1 MVRELFDNLSYS
13 DQIAIKNKLIRV
25 LLERKPEY
33 KEKLKSY
40 ERIIG
45 DYDYKEDFVF
55 VEDAILLG
63 GKKNDRLVFETEM
76 DLVIDDFCEIFEG
89 KEPVRDQDLKKLI
102 NELINKAD
110 VTIED
115 FDTILNLFRKDA
127 RMKDMLI
134 LHDQYSVEE
143 RKSVKPIMERESEYL
158 KNSLGISPKEL
169 TEILTENPEMMSSY
183 SELIAAFYT
192 REYERDCLSL
202 QVEQH
207 SKIKEEELEKLIE
220 EEVSK
225 LTDQVRMSR
234 YGTSKKRDVDAG
246 YYNLKIFLKL
256 LEEKEN
262 EGVSA
267 EEFISK
273 SINYKVYVNKLKEQN
288 RKKYPKQKITR
299 EWERCAEIVLKTIF
313 EDIVQLRK
321 EGKSENDIEKYIT
334 HVRFPNEPFFK
345 KMNNGTNYIAGILDE
360 MPSLVKKDVL
370 GDLISEYVSVT
381 ENEYIE
387 QRKLEWSE
395 SIKQKYDFP
404 EMLFRAQDSKYGNEI
419 IAADLDSRISP
430 QTHIEQGS
438 KPGMQTSFISTSKI
452 FAISATYLSEFPSGN
467 AYKNQ
472 RASVFLINID
482 KVYELMGQRL
492 GIINDEKMA
501 LTGEKEFLKQLLERA
516 KLSEEQ
522 KNKITERLSIIE
534 NEENLIYVGREKLPE
549 GIIDFSQGGKISYQE
564 GILRDAGSS
573 LISSKIDKS
582 GKEKKHERVRKY
594 APASREVLF
603 KGIIPKEAIV
613 EIDPILYD
621 ALLLTEDRRTK
632 RQEKFLKDIAKNPV
646 EVGSC
651 IEKIMQENP
660 EETFGLNEHELYFLQ
675 EYYINNMPIESILT
689 IYDYDKE
696 LIAKKNNISERVY
709 EQSMR
714 TQVIKKLLDNEQFRQ
729 LIEDNGLEL
738 PDPQKSEVISEMI
751 IPSTRVSKHEVEA
764 TGKGDLEEKRDRIT
778 KISEFSVYDKAEAI
792 TRKQA
797 IKINYEI
804 DVSEKN
810 EEGLKA
816 DTLFVSTGVR
826 QESTRDILSLG
837 VEKTYMDPREVI
849 RKVSGVARPQNGFE
863 PIVSNSV
870 LKFSLRKALDKKY
883 SAREAARQLS
893 EVVRD
898 TKRKTAKSKKTN
910 AQNTDEIEL

>member
-13 DQIAIKNKLIRV
+13 DQIAIKDKLIRV

-55 VEDAILLG
+55 VEDAILFG

-76 DLVIDDFCEIFEG
+76 DFVIDDFCEIFEG
-89 KEPVRDQDLKKLI
+89 KETVRDQNLKMLI

-202 QVEQH
+202 QVEKH

-234 YGTSKKRDVDAG
+234 YGTSKKTDVVAG
-246 YYNLKIFLKL
+246 YDNLKIFLKL
-256 LEEKEN
+256 LEEKEK

-273 SINYKVYVNKLKEQN
+273 AINYKVYVNKLKEQN
-288 RKKYPKQKITR
+288 RKKNPKPKMTR
-299 EWERCAEIVLKTIF
+299 EWEMCAEIVLKTIF

-321 EGKSENDIEKYIT
+321 EGKSEKEIEKYIT
-334 HVRFPNEPFFK
+334 DVRFSNKPFFQ
-345 KMNNGTNYIAGILDE
+345 KMNEKFSGTNYIAGILDE

-387 QRKLEWSE
+387 QRILEWSE

-404 EMLFRAQDSKYGNEI
+404 EMLFRAHDSKYGNEI

-452 FAISATYLSEFPSGN
+452 FAISAAYLSEFPSGN

-492 GIINDEKMA
+492 EIINDEKMA
-501 LTGEKEFLKQLLERA
+501 LTGEKEFLKQLLEKA

-522 KNKITERLSIIE
+522 KNKIIERLSIIE
-534 NEENLIYVGREKLPE
+534 NEETLIYVGREELPE

-564 GILRDAGSS
+564 RILRDAGSS

-582 GKEKKHERVRKY
+582 GKEKKYEKVRKY

-646 EVGSC
+646 EVGRC

-675 EYYINNMPIESILT
+675 EYYINNIPIESILT

-729 LIEDNGLEL
+729 LIKDNGLEL

-751 IPSTRVSKHEVEA
+751 IPSTGVSKHEVEA
-764 TGKGDLEEKRDRIT
+764 TGNSDLEVKRDKIT
-778 KISEFSVYDKAEAI
+778 KISEFSVYDKA
-792 TRKQA
+792 KPQA
-797 IKINYEI
+797 IKINYKI

-849 RKVSGVARPQNGFE
+849 RKVSGVAKSKNDFE

>member
-13 DQIAIKNKLIRV
+13 DQIAIKDKLIRV
-25 LLERKPEY
+25 LLERKPKY
-33 KEKLKSY
+33 KEKLKAY

-63 GKKNDRLVFETEM
+63 GKKNDRLAFETEM

-89 KEPVRDQDLKKLI
+89 KELVRDQNLKKLI
-102 NELINKAD
+102 NELINKAE

-134 LHDQYSVEE
+134 LHDQYSVDE
-143 RKSVKPIMERESEYL
+143 RESVKPIMERESEYL

-207 SKIKEEELEKLIE
+207 SKIKEKELEELIK

-225 LTDQVRMSR
+225 LTARVREAR
-234 YGTSKKRDVDAG
+234 YGTSQEPDLVTG
-246 YYNLKIFLKL
+246 YDNLKIFLKL
-256 LEEKEN
+256 LEQNEKK
-262 EGVSA
+262 GISA

-273 SINYKVYVNKLKEQN
+273 AINYKMCVKGFK
-288 RKKYPKQKITR
+288 RKSKSTTTR
-299 EWERCAEIVLKTIF
+299 QWEICAETAIRKIF

-321 EGKSENDIEKYIT
+321 EGKSEDYIKKYIT
-334 HVRFPNEPFFK
+334 GVKFSDSPFFK
-345 KMNNGTNYIAGILDE
+345 KMDQEFKASIYFKEILYGL
-360 MPSLVKKDVL
+360 PSFITKDVM
-370 GDLISEYVSVT
+370 GNLISKYVSAT
-381 ENEYIE
+381 EKIYIE
-387 QRKLEWSE
+387 QRKPEWSE
-395 SIKQKYDFP
+395 RIKQKHDFP
-404 EMLFRAQDSKYGNEI
+404 ELLFRAQDSKYGNEI
-419 IAADLDSRISP
+419 IAADWDSRISP

-452 FAISATYLSEFPSGN
+452 FAISATYLSAFPSGD

-492 GIINDEKMA
+492 DIINDEKMA
-501 LTGEKEFLKQLLERA
+501 LTGEKEFLKQLLEKA

-534 NEENLIYVGREKLPE
+534 NEETLIYVDREELPE

-582 GKEKKHERVRKY
+582 GKEKKYEKVRKY

-729 LIEDNGLEL
+729 LIKDNGLEL

-751 IPSTRVSKHEVEA
+751 IPSTGISRHEA
-764 TGKGDLEEKRDRIT
+764 PDKSNLANKSNLAEKRDMIT
-778 KISEFSVYDKAEAI
+778 KISEFSVYDKA
-792 TRKQA
+792 KPQA
-797 IKINYEI
+797 IQINYET

-810 EEGLKA
+810 EEGLIS
-816 DTLFVSTGVR
+816 DTLFVSTGVQ

-849 RKVSGVARPQNGFE
+849 RKVSGVVKGQNDFK
-863 PIVSNSV
+863 PIISNSV

-910 AQNTDEIEL
+910 TQNTDEIEL